1 MLWHFAI
8 AIWSQGAL
16 NQHRRSKDI
25 GPFQPASIKRHQEW
39 LANYMIFEVLEKP
52 TTVGQRFAEAHN
64 VKALQVSQTAMEDSE
79 PPCSGGGTDT
89 PFLDKQSPQP
99 RSDANVAIMR
109 PWIPPPTTTR
119 SNWSFIPHTPLD
131 VARYTL
137 PVPFPMVTRTSW
149 QPRIELS
156 KQRGGTK
163 MRELNWPCSELQLMH
178 TCT

>member
-89 PFLDKQSPQP
+89 PFLDKQSPQTALG
-99 RSDANVAIMR
+99 RECRDYETVDS
-109 PWIPPPTTTR
+109 PTDDYQIELV
-119 SNWSFIPHTPLD
+119 FHPPHTIRRCP
-131 VARYTL
+131 VYT
-137 PVPFPMVTRTSW
+137 
-149 QPRIELS
+149 PRAIPYGHSHKLAAAHRA
-156 KQRGGTK
+156 K
-163 MRELNWPCSELQLMH
+163 
-178 TCT
+178 